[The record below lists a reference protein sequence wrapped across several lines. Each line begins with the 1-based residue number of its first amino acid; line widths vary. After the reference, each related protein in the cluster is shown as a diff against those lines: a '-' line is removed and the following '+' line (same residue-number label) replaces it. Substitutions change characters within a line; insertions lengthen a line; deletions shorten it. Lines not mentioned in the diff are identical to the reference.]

1 MYREHLWSGLYRQMV
16 NGQGQELFYKKHV
29 EICFNS
35 VISKKMQVDLIV
47 ESNQASRSKRVNLKY
62 LISQLQHM
70 LWVLRITAPTRLFF

>member
-16 NGQGQELFYKKHV
+16 NGQELFYKKHV

-35 VISKKMQVDLIV
+35 VISKNMQVDLFV
-47 ESNQASRSKRVNLKY
+47 ENNQASRSKRVNKKKNL
-62 LISQLQHM
+62 SQLQHI